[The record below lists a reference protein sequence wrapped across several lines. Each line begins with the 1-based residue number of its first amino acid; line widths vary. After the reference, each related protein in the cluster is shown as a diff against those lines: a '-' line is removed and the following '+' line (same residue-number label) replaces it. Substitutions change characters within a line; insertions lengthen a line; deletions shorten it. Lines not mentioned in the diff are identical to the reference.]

1 MSLFHS
7 NLRKQIRKLTKILK
21 SVKMS
26 QSYSILFNRVLNDA
40 PVVVARREQL
50 RVRPLQLCL
59 HFLELIVWAT
69 GEILLG
75 VALDRTAKLRH
86 LVMLRGLLDE
96 ETYVFSNFSSNF
108 WLIVGKL

>member
-1 MSLFHS
+1 ML
-7 NLRKQIRKLTKILK
+7 
-21 SVKMS
+21 
-26 QSYSILFNRVLNDA
+26 LNDA
-40 PVVVARREQL
+40 PVVVTRSEQL

-86 LVMLRGLLDE
+86 LVMLLGLLDE
-96 ETYVFSNFSSNF
+96 ETDDPFALLDPLNGR
-108 WLIVGKL
+108 LVGSTHRLHVHVLELDSRSGTQLTQDLGDLY

>member
-1 MSLFHS
+1 ML
-7 NLRKQIRKLTKILK
+7 LD
-21 SVKMS
+21 
-26 QSYSILFNRVLNDA
+26 DA
-40 PVVVARREQL
+40 PVVVTRSEQL

-59 HFLELIVWAT
+59 HFLELIVRAA
-69 GEILLG
+69 GEVLLG

-86 LVMLRGLLDE
+86 LVMLLGLLDE